1 MKFQNLARYD
11 KGIVQNE
18 TELTEEGFIKGR
30 AIVTKCG
37 VFLYKNADGTVR
49 KELRHPDEVMVP
61 ESLESMKMI
70 PIVDGHPPE
79 RLVTAENAK
88 RLGIGYTGETVE
100 DEMPFIIANMVIT
113 DKAMVEKIKSK
124 KKNEL
129 SLGYTV
135 DLIPMAGVYNGEP
148 YDYKQTNIRYNHLA
162 LVDEARAGPEA
173 RITLD
178 GDDAILMNEQEL
190 KMAKNQRK
198 VKIDEEEYLVEGNV
212 AESVDKMISEK
223 NALLKQKDDLE
234 AKIGELENELDKAHA
249 ERDSLRDKDIHDPKE
264 VHNPLEND
272 EIGSNGKELKDPID
286 SYGMQSHVRDYDKPT
301 NMENHPVM
309 SPKNE
314 NYPRDLPRIPNVD
327 AAEINNRV
335 KHRVKLEKFAD
346 RYMDRQSLSR
356 IDSMSDI
363 DVKKK
368 IILSLQKNADLEGK
382 SDAYINAR
390 FDAAIEDLPQTK
402 VIANPSSRMDA
413 DKDKDEANANQSRIN
428 MIRRQKDA
436 YKGRK

>member
-1 MKFQNLARYD
+1 MLKNIARYD

-18 TELTEEGFIKGR
+18 TSLTEEGFIKGR
-30 AIVTKCG
+30 AIVTRTG
-37 VFLYKNADGTVR
+37 VFLYKNADGTIR
-49 KELRHPDEVMVP
+49 KELRHPEDVMIP
-61 ESLESMKMI
+61 ESLESIKMI

-79 RLVTAENAK
+79 RLITAENAK
-88 RLGIGYTGETVE
+88 RLQIGFTGETVE
-100 DEMPFIIANMVIT
+100 SEEPFIIANMVIT
-113 DKAMVEKIKSK
+113 DKAMVERIKDK

-173 RITLD
+173 RIALD
-178 GDDAILMNEQEL
+178 GDDAILMNPQEL

-198 VKIDEEEYLVEGNV
+198 VKIDAQEYLMEEDAAG
-212 AESVDKMISEK
+212 SVDKMISEK
-223 NALLKQKDDLE
+223 NALLKQKDMLE
-234 AKIGELENELDKAHA
+234 AKIEELENELDKAHA
-249 ERDSLRDKDIHDPKE
+249 ERDSLRDKDVHDPEK

-272 EIGSNGKELKDPID
+272 EIGSNGKEQKDPID

-314 NYPRDLPRIPNVD
+314 HYPKDLPHIANVD
-327 AAEINNRV
+327 AAEVNRRV
-335 KHRVKLEKFAD
+335 KNRVKLEKFAD
-346 RYMDRQSLSR
+346 RYLDGQSLSR
-356 IDSMSDI
+356 IDSMSDL

-368 IILSLQKNADLEGK
+368 IILSLQKNAQLEGK
-382 SDAYINAR
+382 SEAYINAR
-390 FDAAIEDLPQTK
+390 FDAAIEDLPQAK
-402 VIANPSSRMDA
+402 VMAAPQARMDA
-413 DKDKDEANANQSRIN
+413 DKEKDEANANQSRLN
-428 MIRRQKDA
+428 MIRKQKDA

>member
-1 MKFQNLARYD
+1 MLKNLARYD

-18 TELTEEGFIKGR
+18 TTLTEEGFIKGR
-30 AIVTKCG
+30 AIVTRTG

-49 KELRHPDEVMVP
+49 KELRHPDDVMIP
-61 ESLESMKMI
+61 ESLESIKMI

-88 RLGIGYTGETVE
+88 RLGIGFTGETVE
-100 DEMPFIIANMVIT
+100 TEEPFIIANMVIT
-113 DKAMVEKIKSK
+113 DKSMVEKIKDK

-173 RITLD
+173 RIALD

-190 KMAKNQRK
+190 KMTKKSKK
-198 VKIDEEEYLVEGNV
+198 VKIDAQEYLMEEDAAGSVEELMKKHEALQ
-212 AESVDKMISEK
+212 AE
-223 NALLKQKDDLE
+223 LKACQDM
-234 AKIGELENELDKAHA
+234 LDKAHA
-249 ERDSLRDKDIHDPKE
+249 ERDSLRDKDAHNPEK
-264 VHNPLEND
+264 VHEPLEND
-272 EIGSNGKELKDPID
+272 EIGANGKEEKDPID

-314 NYPRDLPRIPNVD
+314 HYPQDLPKIPNVD
-327 AAEINNRV
+327 AAEVQRRV
-335 KHRVKLEKFAD
+335 KNRVKLEKYAD
-346 RYMDRQSLSR
+346 RYMDKQSLMR

-363 DVKKK
+363 EVKKR
-368 IILSLQKNADLEGK
+368 IILSLQKNAQLEGK
-382 SDAYINAR
+382 SEAYINAR

-402 VIANPSSRMDA
+402 VLAEPSARIDSN
-413 DKDKDEANANQSRIN
+413 KEKDEANANQSRLN
-428 MIRRQKDA
+428 MINKQKNA